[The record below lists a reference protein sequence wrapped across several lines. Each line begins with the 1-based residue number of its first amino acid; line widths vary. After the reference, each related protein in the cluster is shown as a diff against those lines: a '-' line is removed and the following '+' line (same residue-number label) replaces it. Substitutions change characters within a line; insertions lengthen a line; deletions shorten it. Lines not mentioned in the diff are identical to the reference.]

1 MKCRVAAGLALV
13 AAGAQFAVAQMP
25 GKKNPLTQLSG
36 SIRQLTNRVSPAVV
50 EILVTGYATIDDE
63 KSQTATRISRQNSSG
78 SGVIVDPAGY
88 IMTNAHVVQGAVRLQ
103 VLIPEVST
111 PTGNL
116 DSAPIPQTRSMDARV
131 IGMDSESDLALIRI
145 GESGLPSLLFGDS
158 DRLRQGDLVFAIGS
172 PMGLRNSISMGVV
185 SSPARAVSD
194 DNPILYIQ
202 TDASINPGN
211 SGGALVDTQGLLI
224 GLNTFIVSRS
234 GGNEGLGFAIPSNVV
249 RNVFEQLKT
258 KGKVSRGSIGLFVQ
272 DITPVMAKGLGL
284 PLPQGVVIADVEPD
298 SPGDIAGFKRRDI
311 ILSLNTHA
319 VETARQF
326 DDDIYRRQGGET
338 IALVIQRG
346 DYRLT
351 VSTRVKEQSAPWDP
365 LASLASPEKNLI
377 PRLGILCI
385 EIDKDVARLLPGLRR
400 SYGIIVAARASQG
413 QTQLLD
419 LQQGDIIQAVNNLPI
434 AVLSSFQEMIDGFKH
449 GDAVVLQIERASRLQ
464 YIAFEME

>member
-1 MKCRVAAGLALV
+1 MAGLALV
-13 AAGAQFAVAQMP
+13 AAGAHFAIAQMP

-50 EILVTGYATIDDE
+50 EILVTGYATVEDE

-111 PTGNL
+111 PTGKL
-116 DSAPIPQTRSMDARV
+116 DFVPIPRTRPMDARV
-131 IGMDSESDLALIRI
+131 IGVDSESDLALIRI
-145 GESGLPSLLFGDS
+145 GESELPSLGFGDS

-249 RNVFEQLKT
+249 RNVFEQLKI

-272 DITPVMAKGLGL
+272 DVSPVMAKGLGL

-311 ILSLNTHA
+311 VLSLNTRA

-338 IALVIQRG
+338 ITLVIQRS
-346 DYRLT
+346 DARLT
-351 VSTRVKEQSAPWDP
+351 VSARVKEQSAPWDP

-385 EIDKDVARLLPGLRR
+385 EIDKNVARLLPGLRR

-434 AVLSSFQEMIDGFKH
+434 AVFCYPAARK
-449 GDAVVLQIERASRLQ
+449 
-464 YIAFEME
+464 

>member
-1 MKCRVAAGLALV
+1 MKCHVTAGLALV
-13 AAGAQFAVAQMP
+13 AAGAHLAIAQMP

-36 SIRQLTNRVSPAVV
+36 SIRQLTNHVSPAVV
-50 EILVTGYATIDDE
+50 EILVTGYATVDDE
-63 KSQTATRISRQNSSG
+63 KSQTATRISRQSSSG

-111 PTGNL
+111 PTGKL
-116 DSAPIPQTRSMDARV
+116 DSAQISRTRSMDARV

-145 GESGLPSLLFGDS
+145 GERGLPSLLFGDS

-172 PMGLRNSISMGVV
+172 PMGLCNSISMGVV

-249 RNVFEQLKT
+249 RNVFEQLKN

-272 DITPVMAKGLGL
+272 DISPVMAKGLGL

-338 IALVIQRG
+338 ITLAIQRG
-346 DYRLT
+346 DNRLT
-351 VSTRVKEQSAPWDP
+351 VSARVKEQSAPWDP

-385 EIDKDVARLLPGLRR
+385 EIDKNVARLLPGLRR

-434 AVLSSFQEMIDGFKH
+434 AVLSSFQEMIAGFKH

>member
-1 MKCRVAAGLALV
+1 MKSRVTAGLALV
-13 AAGAQFAVAQMP
+13 AAGAHFAIAQMP

-50 EILVTGYATIDDE
+50 EILVTGYAAVEDE
-63 KSQTATRISRQNSSG
+63 KSQSATRISRQNSSG

-103 VLIPEVST
+103 VLIPDVLT
-111 PTGNL
+111 PTGKL
-116 DSAPIPQTRSMDARV
+116 DSMPIPRTRPIDARV

-145 GESGLPSLLFGDS
+145 GESGLPSLGFGDS

-249 RNVFEQLKT
+249 RNVFEQLKI

-272 DITPVMAKGLGL
+272 DVSPVMAKGLGL

-338 IALVIQRG
+338 ITLVIQRG
-346 DYRLT
+346 DARLT
-351 VSTRVKEQSAPWDP
+351 VSARVKEQSAPWDP

-385 EIDKDVARLLPGLRR
+385 EIDKNVARLLPGLRR

-419 LQQGDIIQAVNNLPI
+419 LQQGDIIQAVNNMPI
-434 AVLSSFQEMIDGFKH
+434 AVLSSFQEMIAGFKH

-464 YIAFEME
+464 YVAFEME

>member
-1 MKCRVAAGLALV
+1 
-13 AAGAQFAVAQMP
+13 
-25 GKKNPLTQLSG
+25 
-36 SIRQLTNRVSPAVV
+36 
-50 EILVTGYATIDDE
+50 
-63 KSQTATRISRQNSSG
+63 
-78 SGVIVDPAGY
+78 VIVDPAGY

-103 VLIPEVST
+103 VLIPDVST
-111 PTGNL
+111 STGKL
-116 DSAPIPQTRSMDARV
+116 DSVPIPPARPMDARV

-145 GESGLPSLLFGDS
+145 GESRLPSLRFGDS

-272 DITPVMAKGLGL
+272 DVTPVMAKGLGL

-338 IALVIQRG
+338 ITLVIQRG
-346 DYRLT
+346 DARLT
-351 VSTRVKEQSAPWDP
+351 VSARVKEQSAPWDP

-385 EIDKDVARLLPGLRR
+385 EIDKNVARLLPGLRR

-434 AVLSSFQEMIDGFKH
+434 AVLSSFQEMIAGLKH

-464 YIAFEME
+464 YIAFEMD

>member
-1 MKCRVAAGLALV
+1 MKSRVMAGLALV
-13 AAGAQFAVAQMP
+13 VAGAHFAIAQMP

-36 SIRQLTNRVSPAVV
+36 LYPAANQPCLSSVV
-50 EILVTGYATIDDE
+50 EILVTGYATVEDE

-111 PTGNL
+111 PTGKL
-116 DSAPIPQTRSMDARV
+116 DFVPIPRTRPMDARV
-131 IGMDSESDLALIRI
+131 IGVDSESDLALIRI
-145 GESGLPSLLFGDS
+145 GESELPSLGFGDS

-172 PMGLRNSISMGVV
+172 PMGLPQFDLYGCSQFPRQGCKATIIPSSISKPMLLSTRVI
-185 SSPARAVSD
+185 AAALLWIRRAC
-194 DNPILYIQ
+194 
-202 TDASINPGN
+202 
-211 SGGALVDTQGLLI
+211 LI

-249 RNVFEQLKT
+249 RNVFEQLKN

-272 DITPVMAKGLGL
+272 DVSPVMAKGLGL

-311 ILSLNTHA
+311 VLSLNTRA

-338 IALVIQRG
+338 ITLVIQRS
-346 DYRLT
+346 DARLT
-351 VSTRVKEQSAPWDP
+351 VSARVKEQSAPWDP

-377 PRLGILCI
+377 PGWAPLHR
-385 EIDKDVARLLPGLRR
+385 DRQKTLPGCCPAF
-400 SYGIIVAARASQG
+400 AA
-413 QTQLLD
+413 
-419 LQQGDIIQAVNNLPI
+419 PM
-434 AVLSSFQEMIDGFKH
+434 VLSSPPGRPRAKPNSWTSSRAISFK
-449 GDAVVLQIERASRLQ
+449 RSTTCRSPCYPASRK
-464 YIAFEME
+464 

>member
-1 MKCRVAAGLALV
+1 
-13 AAGAQFAVAQMP
+13 MP

-50 EILVTGYATIDDE
+50 EILVTAYATVEDE
-63 KSQTATRISRQNSSG
+63 KSQAATRISRQNSSG
-78 SGVIVDPAGY
+78 SGVVVDPAGY

-111 PTGNL
+111 PAGKR
-116 DSAPIPQTRSMDARV
+116 DSVPIPRTRPMDARV

-145 GESGLPSLLFGDS
+145 GESGLPSLGFGDS

-211 SGGALVDTQGLLI
+211 SGGALVDTHGLLI

-249 RNVFEQLKT
+249 RNVFEQLKN
-258 KGKVSRGSIGLFVQ
+258 KGKVSRGSVGLFVQ
-272 DITPVMAKGLGL
+272 DISPVMAKGLGL

-346 DYRLT
+346 DARLT
-351 VSTRVKEQSAPWDP
+351 VSARVKEQSAPWDP

-419 LQQGDIIQAVNNLPI
+419 LQQGDIIEAVNNLPI
-434 AVLSSFQEMIDGFKH
+434 AVLSSFQEMIAGFKP